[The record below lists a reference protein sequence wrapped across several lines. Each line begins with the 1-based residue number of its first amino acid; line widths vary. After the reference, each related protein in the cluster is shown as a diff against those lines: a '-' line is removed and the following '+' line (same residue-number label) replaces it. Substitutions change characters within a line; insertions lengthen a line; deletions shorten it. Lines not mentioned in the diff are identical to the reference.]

1 MPHERAGCVTMADSD
16 PEPRWRTA
24 SRGRCFTY
32 VLPCRD
38 ADLLKV
44 GLSRDPLVRF
54 QTLHARYFEFFDL
67 DRGAL
72 VEMDHVRDA
81 RRLESRLKELFAD
94 RRAVAPLVVPDS
106 AAGHT
111 EWYRGV
117 YPDALAVVEAAR
129 AADGFR
135 VHAPL
140 RSWLRDRLEHDDALF
155 EWSLQML
162 RTIELYHYNAD
173 EPLRRVGDRS
183 LRNVLDAYEAV
194 GLAVDGRVPD
204 AVLQWYRYGF
214 GVG

>member
-1 MPHERAGCVTMADSD
+1 MTESD
-16 PEPRWRTA
+16 LEPRWRTA
-24 SRGRCFTY
+24 ARGRCYTY
-32 VLPCRD
+32 VIPCRD

-44 GLSRDPLVRF
+44 GLSRDPLARF
-54 QTLHARYFEFFDL
+54 RTLHARYFEFFDL
-67 DRGAL
+67 ERGAL

-106 AAGHT
+106 AAGYT

-117 YPDALAVVEAAR
+117 YPEALAVVEAAR
-129 AADGFR
+129 TADGFR

-162 RTIELYHYNAD
+162 KLIEFHHFNAVG
-173 EPLRRVGDRS
+173 EPRPGHDRS

-194 GLAVDGRVPD
+194 GLALDERVPA

-214 GVG
+214 GDRLG

>member
-1 MPHERAGCVTMADSD
+1 MTESD
-16 PEPRWRTA
+16 LEPQWRTA
-24 SRGRCFTY
+24 ARGHCYTY

-44 GLSRDPLVRF
+44 GLSRDPLARF

-67 DRGAL
+67 ERGAL

-94 RRAVAPLVVPDS
+94 NRAVAPLVVPDS
-106 AAGHT
+106 AAGYT

-117 YPDALAVVEAAR
+117 YPEALAVVEAAR
-129 AADGFR
+129 AAEGYR
-135 VHAPL
+135 IHAPL
-140 RSWLRDRLEHDDALF
+140 RSWLRDRLDHDDALF

-162 RTIELYHYNAD
+162 KLIEFHHFNAG
-173 EPLRRVGDRS
+173 EVPRPGHDRS

-194 GLAVDGRVPD
+194 GLALDERVPA

-214 GVG
+214 GDSPG